1 MKKFK
6 LGFTVI
12 DTKTGEYPD
21 VDSIALNEDWA
32 KGLIYCDIDGFVLTE
47 DGNLL
52 LMDDCGNVAYCPP
65 DRFEVVYECEC
76 EEVDE

>member
-1 MKKFK
+1 MKCKVSFK
-6 LGFTVI
+6 VT

-21 VDSIALNEDWA
+21 VENIALNENWA
-32 KGLIYCDIDGFVLTE
+32 KGLIYCDIDGFLLTE

-52 LMDDCGNVAYCPP
+52 LMDDCGNVAYCPS
-65 DRFEVVYECEC
+65 DRFKVMYECEC